1 MIIRRTVSAA
11 AATAAVAGLALT
23 AAIPAHAA
31 EYSSALKIKG
41 VQYDAPGRDSNKC
54 SGGNTKNEYLTIKN
68 YSKKS
73 KVNLKGY
80 KVRDKAG
87 NTFVFKSNHILEP
100 GDYVHLRGGRGTDS
114 DGKNVVYRQNC
125 NFMWNND
132 KDTIYFYKPG
142 GTPARRPGR
151 RAEPRARA
159 WTTGAGERPCGTPR
173 PPWPPA
179 AREHPPAAPPTRPA
193 RIRMRVATRNRPS
206 SPPPWRPPPS
216 ASPSARRC
224 AAPPPASPPRPWRG
238 AGRSRHA
245 APRPAA
251 SAPPTATAVVAPR
264 RRRGSDTRR
273 RPGRSRYPRSPLR
286 DGCVGTPS
294 PDGTASAATRPNCRH
309 ATDVPTG

>member
-1 MIIRRTVSAA
+1 MIIRRTVTAA
-11 AATAAVAGLALT
+11 GTTAAVAALALT

-87 NTFVFKSNHILEP
+87 NTFVFRSNHILEP

-142 GTPARRPGR
+142 GKPAD
-151 RAEPRARA
+151 
-159 WTTGAGERPCGTPR
+159 
-173 PPWPPA
+173 
-179 AREHPPAAPPTRPA
+179 
-193 RIRMRVATRNRPS
+193 I
-206 SPPPWRPPPS
+206 
-216 ASPSARRC
+216 
-224 AAPPPASPPRPWRG
+224 
-238 AGRSRHA
+238 HA
-245 APRPAA
+245 YTKKAH
-251 SAPPTATAVVAPR
+251 
-264 RRRGSDTRR
+264 DK
-273 RPGRSRYPRSPLR
+273 
-286 DGCVGTPS
+286 DGNGYIKYH
-294 PDGTASAATRPNCRH
+294 G
-309 ATDVPTG
+309 